1 MSSFFGTLTILCL
14 IAFVVG
20 MVKPK
25 FIMRWASEA
34 KQNRKWVAI
43 ITIVGMVVFSGLA
56 ANTMTPEENVAQQ
69 ARQEQQKKDLEA
81 KKQAEADKKAAEE
94 KAAAEKAA
102 AETKQKAADYNT
114 LYNQVMAALQPADD
128 AMQARK
134 DAANARDFV
143 GLINKMAAEKEAI
156 ATAKANLNNLS
167 APSSFDSE
175 DKENFQKG
183 KENLNQAMDQRN
195 AFIVYMARYIQ
206 NQSETDLEMAQQSIQ
221 KSDAAGL
228 AGCAYIITIGQ
239 KYNAN

>member
-221 KSDAAGL
+221 KSDAAVF